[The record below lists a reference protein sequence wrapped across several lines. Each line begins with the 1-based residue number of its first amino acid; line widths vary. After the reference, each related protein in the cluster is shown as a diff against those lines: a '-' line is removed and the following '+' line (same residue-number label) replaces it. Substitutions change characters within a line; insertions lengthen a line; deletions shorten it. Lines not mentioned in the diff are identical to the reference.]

1 MMNTKIGIAI
11 LAVACLGLAVAL
23 VALKKQAD
31 DQQKTSATTIGN
43 FSNQIV
49 SANGQIDE
57 LSQAN
62 LTLKSDLA
70 ASRDTALAVSNR
82 LSEQLT
88 ETAGTLATTTA
99 TLQSSQQQITQLNER
114 ISGLNESNA
123 DLEAQN
129 QALDQRANSLSNT
142 IADMDAQ
149 IALTRAKLASSET
162 NNAFLDAELKR
173 QIAARDELQRKFNDL
188 VVVREQLRKLR
199 DDLLISRRLEW
210 MREGIDPTKP
220 MKGGQ
225 LLMQRSPPANSANS
239 AAPAAGKPLY
249 NLNVEVGSDGS
260 VHVIPPPTN
269 SPAH

>member
-129 QALDQRANSLSNT
+129 QALDQRANSLSKT

-162 NNAFLDAELKR
+162 NNTFSTP
-173 QIAARDELQRKFNDL
+173 N
-188 VVVREQLRKLR
+188 
-199 DDLLISRRLEW
+199 
-210 MREGIDPTKP
+210 
-220 MKGGQ
+220 
-225 LLMQRSPPANSANS
+225 
-239 AAPAAGKPLY
+239 
-249 NLNVEVGSDGS
+249 
-260 VHVIPPPTN
+260 
-269 SPAH
+269 